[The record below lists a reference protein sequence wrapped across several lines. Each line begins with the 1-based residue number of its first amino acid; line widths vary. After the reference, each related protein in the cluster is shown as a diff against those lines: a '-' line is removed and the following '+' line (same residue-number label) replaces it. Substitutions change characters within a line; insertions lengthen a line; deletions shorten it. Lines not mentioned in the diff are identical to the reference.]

1 MSYPDTIAKQEE
13 NLKGNSLKNI
23 RKGQTMWFFLN
34 LEPDMLQKIVM
45 DGGFDHERELFKK
58 LFC

>member
-1 MSYPDTIAKQEE
+1 
-13 NLKGNSLKNI
+13 
-23 RKGQTMWFFLN
+23 MWFFLN